1 MTLTLSKGERIG
13 GVFFLLAQFLAVPVA
28 VTLVCYWAG
37 IASDAVINIANFAV
51 NAALALLCFRRLLAE
66 SFRRFLSHPKQTLL
80 TALKGFALYWVVNI
94 AMTALT
100 LMFEP
105 DFGNV
110 NDANILT
117 LMAQQPVLMTLAV
130 IFAAPLAEE
139 CLFRGWIFTGL
150 ARRSVAL
157 AYAVSCGFFSAAH
170 VVGYIGLYEPRT
182 LVLCFIQYLGPS
194 FVLCRTCQK
203 DDSLCAPLL
212 MHMAINAMSCIFLG

>member
-28 VTLVCYWAG
+28 VTLICAWAG
-37 IASDAVINIANFAV
+37 IASDAVLNIANFAV
-51 NAALALLCFRRLLAE
+51 NALLALLCFRRLLAE
-66 SFRRFLSHPKQTLL
+66 SFRRFFSHPKKTLL
-80 TALKGFALYWVVNI
+80 TALKGLGLYWVVNI

-100 LMFEP
+100 LMIEP

-117 LMAQQPVLMTLAV
+117 LMAEQPVLMTLAV

-150 ARRSVAL
+150 AQRNL
-157 AYAVSCGFFSAAH
+157 PMAYGITTLCFAFIH
-170 VVGYIGLYEPRT
+170 TLGYIGTCDALTLILCTAQYLVPRA
-182 LVLCFIQYLGPS
+182 VLCWVCHQA
-194 FVLCRTCQK
+194 
-203 DDSLCAPLL
+203 DSLLAPMLL
-212 MHMAINAMSCIFLG
+212 HMTLNIIALFTTR

>member
-28 VTLVCYWAG
+28 VTLICYWAG

-51 NAALALLCFRRLLAE
+51 NAALALLCFRRLLVE
-66 SFRRFLSHPKQTLL
+66 SFRRFFSHPKKTLL
-80 TALKGFALYWVVNI
+80 TALVGLGLYWVVNI

-100 LMFEP
+100 LMIEP
-105 DFGNV
+105 EFGNV

-157 AYAVSCGFFSAAH
+157 AYAVSCAFFSAAH

-194 FVLCRTCQK
+194 FVLCRICQK

-212 MHMAINAMSCIFLG
+212 LHMAINAMSCIILG